1 MKYIFIN
8 ATICR
13 SIKFFLKKN
22 QKIRPQKMDYQPGQM
37 YVPRRKLCQQ
47 AVMSGGLMGGGTGMV
62 IGILSGTMQCIGQGF
77 TKREALRTI
86 GRTSFISAGS
96 FAVFM
101 GVGQALRSGK
111 CF

>member
-1 MKYIFIN
+1 MGLISRVSSRTY
-8 ATICR
+8 R
-13 SIKFFLKKN
+13 SILCLEFKFFLK
-22 QKIRPQKMDYQPGQM
+22 KMDYQPGQM

-47 AVMSGGLMGGGTGMV
+47 AIMSGAMMGGGTGMV
-62 IGILSGTMQCIGQGF
+62 IGILSGGMQCIGQGF
-77 TKREALRTI
+77 TKREALRTL